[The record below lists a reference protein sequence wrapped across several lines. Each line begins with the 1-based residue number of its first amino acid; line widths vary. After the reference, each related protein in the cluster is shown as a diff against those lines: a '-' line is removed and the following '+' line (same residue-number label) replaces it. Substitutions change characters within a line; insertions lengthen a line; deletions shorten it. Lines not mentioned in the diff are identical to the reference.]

1 MSDDNSLQG
10 VLYPCLQQSRLFSF
24 SLSISLRIKKI
35 VLTEERIQI
44 SRHPL
49 CCPTCGE
56 MWQQANLPSSALSAS
71 TRSTSSLT
79 PPPPPADWAFDEI
92 IKILN
97 FPNSPG
103 LAREALVGVL
113 NNEDYQMRRDH
124 FERWI
129 SKFFV
134 CPAPLNQAT
143 CISDAMKILN
153 KNELKILI
161 NSHSHSH
168 VAKHK

>member
-10 VLYPCLQQSRLFSF
+10 VLYSCPQSQLFPF
-24 SLSISLRIKKI
+24 FLFEDKKI

-56 MWQQANLPSSALSAS
+56 MSQRENLPSSAHSALPLLLLILLSADCW
-71 TRSTSSLT
+71 RGIWRNNQNIKFPSLT
-79 PPPPPADWAFDEI
+79 VPASAGERWLKYWTMKIIRCGEI
-92 IKILN
+92 ILKDESQ
-97 FPNSPG
+97 NS
-103 LAREALVGVL
+103 LFAR
-113 NNEDYQMRRDH
+113 
-124 FERWI
+124 
-129 SKFFV
+129 
-134 CPAPLNQAT
+134 APPSQAT

>member
-1 MSDDNSLQG
+1 MASCQCQTITRYRVFSTRAL
-10 VLYPCLQQSRLFSF
+10 SFFLFED
-24 SLSISLRIKKI
+24 KKI
-35 VLTEERIQI
+35 VLTEERIQV

-56 MWQQANLPSSALSAS
+56 MSQRENLPSSAHSALPGVHLFS
-71 TRSTSSLT
+71 YSSSSSSLPT
-79 PPPPPADWAFDEI
+79 ADGAFDEI

-124 FERWI
+124 FER
-129 SKFFV
+129 
-134 CPAPLNQAT
+134 
-143 CISDAMKILN
+143 
-153 KNELKILI
+153 
-161 NSHSHSH
+161 
-168 VAKHK
+168 